1 MAFSG
6 RERQAAKAQE
16 DPRPE
21 KARVK
26 RDPSWW
32 VELRVFFLEELGKKD
47 GNYPLVN
54 VYITMENHHF

>member
-32 VELRVFFLEELGKKD
+32 VELRVFFLEELGKKM
-47 GNYPLVN
+47 G
-54 VYITMENHHF
+54 ITLW